1 MNGFIVAGVLGMIAS
16 AMMFASGATGP
27 VVQFA
32 VFAAGLALA
41 MYGAAGP
48 GGSVFGPPRTRPPAN
63 DHWV

>member
-16 AMMFASGATGP
+16 AMLFASGAAGP

-32 VFAAGLALA
+32 VFAAGLAVA

-48 GGSVFGPPRTRPPAN
+48 SDSRLGPPRQRPSGG